1 VWGGGEAGAGP
12 GTVGADV
19 LEGGKRTPA
28 PPLGR
33 RRRPIPH
40 PPRALTDTMLSPAAA
55 PSPQVVFNKL
65 GLREV
70 RAIAGI
76 MLQETITR
84 VAEKG

>member
-1 VWGGGEAGAGP
+1 
-12 GTVGADV
+12 
-19 LEGGKRTPA
+19 
-28 PPLGR
+28 
-33 RRRPIPH
+33 
-40 PPRALTDTMLSPAAA
+40 MLSPAAA